1 MDRLLTEIGR
11 CTLCQPHLPHRVR
24 PVVTASR
31 KSRIVLV
38 GQAPG
43 RLVHESGIPW
53 DDKSGDRLREWMGV
67 DKTVFYDPLQIALIP
82 MGFCYPGKGTSGDLP
97 PRRECAPQWHARLL
111 EHMPGVKLI
120 ILVGNYAQN
129 YYLQDRSKK
138 NLTETLRHFREYLP
152 DYFVLPHSSPRN
164 NIWLRKNPWFE
175 EKLIPEL
182 RGLVSLHIN
191 AGNQ

>member
-31 KSRIVLV
+31 KSRIVVV

-129 YYLQDRSKK
+129 YYLKDRRKK

-152 DYFVLPHSSPRN
+152 NYFVLPHSSPRN